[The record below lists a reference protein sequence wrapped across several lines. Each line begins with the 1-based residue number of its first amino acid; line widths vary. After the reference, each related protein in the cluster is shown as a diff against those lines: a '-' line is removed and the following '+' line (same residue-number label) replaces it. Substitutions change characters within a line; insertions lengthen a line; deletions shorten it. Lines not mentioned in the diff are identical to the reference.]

1 MLTTEFLE
9 DVTPAKLAKLQP
21 SGEDSNIG
29 KLIYGDTWYYVVTL
43 AEEQALSLIHI
54 CSVLR
59 PYVVGDL
66 PHQHGAVPEVL
77 AQKAVA
83 RQHVQLLQHRA
94 VLLGGQRHGG
104 GGHQLLGHGR
114 HGVRLQRIEADALVG
129 GVLVDEP
136 HVLLPVLADNIG
148 FQHLPGDAPRRLADE
163 MCIRDSTYIITPYS
177 VDIMGDLID
186 ELENNG
192 LYL

>member
-1 MLTTEFLE
+1 MQQLVSRSVGVCPLQ
-9 DVTPAKLAKLQP
+9 KQLAGQLLQR
-21 SGEDSNIG
+21 GG
-29 KLIYGDTWYYVVTL
+29 
-43 AEEQALSLIHI
+43 
-54 CSVLR
+54 SVLR

-94 VLLGGQRHGG
+94 VLLSGQRHGG

-114 HGVRLQRIEADALVG
+114 HGVRLQRIEADTLVG

-148 FQHLPGDAPRRLADE
+148 FQHLSGDAPRRLADGFLLRHGQLLLDVLR
-163 MCIRDSTYIITPYS
+163 CHGGR
-177 VDIMGDLID
+177 V
-186 ELENNG
+186 
-192 LYL
+192 YLRISARLRGSAHALRLRSGRAGAHLGAFRPVG